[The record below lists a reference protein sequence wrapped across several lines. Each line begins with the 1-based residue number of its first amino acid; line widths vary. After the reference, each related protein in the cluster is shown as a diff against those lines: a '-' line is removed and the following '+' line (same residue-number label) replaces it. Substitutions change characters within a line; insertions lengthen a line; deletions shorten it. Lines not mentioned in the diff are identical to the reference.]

1 MTTRAD
7 RKDVPE
13 TRKDR
18 ERFPGVSQPGR
29 TTLKGISLSTRV
41 DGATSLSDLT
51 ARTQAALDELVVV
64 VSRRLNELSVYT
76 DQTGAQK
83 RDVGRT

>member
-7 RKDVPE
+7 RKEVPA
-13 TRKDR
+13 TRQDR
-18 ERFPGVSQPGR
+18 VGFPGVSQPGR

-41 DGATSLSDLT
+41 DGATSVRDL
-51 ARTQAALDELVVV
+51 AIRTQDALDEMVNT
-64 VSRRLNELSVYT
+64 VSRRLNEMSVYM
-76 DQTGAQK
+76 DQTGEQK